1 MHRLFRREAPDPM
14 DNTDPSKETS
24 DLPRI
29 HRKTERRDD
38 GVTVVREIDPDTGEE
53 IVRRY
58 PPS

>member
-1 MHRLFRREAPDPM
+1 M